1 MNCAEARLRVGAE
14 PHATSP
20 ALEEHLLACAPCARF
35 RGEMRRL
42 EADIGR
48 ALAGSPG
55 TSARPARAFAWTRW
69 ALAATVLIAL
79 SGVLGVWLLHPSDTL
94 AHELTLHVQA
104 EPDSWLS
111 REHLDAHDINGALKS
126 EGVALELTSE
136 QIVYAH
142 SCFFRGHWVPHLVLQ
157 TAAGPATIIIL
168 RHEHVGGRR
177 SFREDGMEGILV
189 PAPTGGSYA
198 VLTRRGSGSELL
210 AQQMQQDV
218 RWLPPAR

>member
-1 MNCAEARLRVGAE
+1 MNCAEARLRIGAE

-20 ALEEHLLACAPCARF
+20 VLEEHLLGCAACARF
-35 RGEMRRL
+35 RSEMRRL

-48 ALAGSPG
+48 ALAGVPA
-55 TSARPARAFAWTRW
+55 TAARPGRALAWTRW
-69 ALAATVLIAL
+69 ALAATVVLAL
-79 SGVLGVWLLHPSDTL
+79 SAVLGVWLLHPTDTL
-94 AHELTLHVQA
+94 AHELTLHVEA

-111 REHLDAHDINGALKS
+111 REHLDAHEINGALAK

-142 SCFFRGHWVPHLVLQ
+142 SCLFRGHWVPHLVLQ

-168 RHEHVGGRR
+168 RHEQVGGRR
-177 SFREDGMEGILV
+177 SFREDGMEGIIV

-198 VLTRRGSGSELL
+198 VLTRQGSGAEQL
-210 AQQMQQDV
+210 ARQMQEDV